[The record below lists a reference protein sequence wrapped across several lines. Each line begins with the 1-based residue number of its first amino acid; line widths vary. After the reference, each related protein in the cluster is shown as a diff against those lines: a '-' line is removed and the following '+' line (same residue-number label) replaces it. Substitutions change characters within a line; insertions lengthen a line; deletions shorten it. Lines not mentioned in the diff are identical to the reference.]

1 MFLLEDKLL
10 NDRLIREYS
19 TEHDNVLNA
28 RISRMQSALTQHMG
42 TIYAERPKPL
52 LQHILDRIAN
62 YELRYSESLSQSASQ
77 RWLDKKQ
84 KAQNLIDTQ
93 QYAQEN
99 TPDHDY
105 HVNYYIILN
114 NFVWPDAN
122 ELTIRQQE
130 EAELMALL
138 N

>member
-42 TIYAERPKPL
+42 QTYSIAPVPL
-52 LQHILDRIAN
+52 LQNLLDRITR
-62 YELRYSESLSQSASQ
+62 YESYYNENPNQK
-77 RWLDKKQ
+77 WLNKRQ
-84 KAQNLIDTQ
+84 EVQNLIDTQ

-99 TPDHDY
+99 TPDYDY
-105 HVNYYIILN
+105 HVNYYNILN